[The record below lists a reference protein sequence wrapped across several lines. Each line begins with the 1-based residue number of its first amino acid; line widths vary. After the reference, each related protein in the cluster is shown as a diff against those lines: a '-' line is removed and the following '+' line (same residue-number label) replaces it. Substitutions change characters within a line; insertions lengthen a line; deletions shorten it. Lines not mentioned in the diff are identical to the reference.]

1 MDSFL
6 WQSFFVVDPVFKSQV
21 AVYLSYYCIYLS
33 GLLATLMLI
42 QSLRQN
48 KLEASIWT
56 SNPISETKL
65 EPFAL
70 QQRRTAVLFCQ
81 LLSLFV
87 RALEKENRSL
97 SSLHQRRNLTLFWK
111 NENFKNIIF
120 ANQCFI
126 SDFIDSYER
135 QLR

>member
-1 MDSFL
+1 
-6 WQSFFVVDPVFKSQV
+6 
-21 AVYLSYYCIYLS
+21 
-33 GLLATLMLI
+33 MLI

-87 RALEKENRSL
+87 RALEKEL
-97 SSLHQRRNLTLFWK
+97 
-111 NENFKNIIF
+111 
-120 ANQCFI
+120 
-126 SDFIDSYER
+126 DFVLKKREFQKHYFCQSVFY
-135 QLR
+135 